1 MEKLSDENRVALV
14 NLLRFLFLQGLGEHL
29 ILHKGEHKIYLGKIS
44 YEKGKLVIRDQG
56 YLSEIKSDSLL
67 PCWDN
72 GVLGTICSTK
82 GKQWDSLTF
91 CGLDQ
96 CDLKADLSKTRHL
109 ALAAAENQY
118 GDHLIDFVGSV
129 YRGFQLMLDNHFL
142 PVVLLTQL
150 RTKFGENGLA
160 VSDLRAAPM
169 PLSVLK
175 TVHDV
180 VRESV
185 EKRLTLDVDEM
196 QVNPELFHKMFSDY
210 LPKD

>member
-1 MEKLSDENRVALV
+1 MEKSSSEQKAALV
-14 NLLRFLFLQGLGEHL
+14 NLLRFLFLQGLGELL
-29 ILHKGEHKIYLGKIS
+29 ILHKGEQRIYLGKVS

-72 GVLGTICSTK
+72 GVLGAVCSAK
-82 GKQWDSLTF
+82 GKKWDSLTF

-96 CDLKADLSKTRHL
+96 CDLKADLSKTRHF

-142 PVVLLTQL
+142 PVVLLTQI
-150 RTKFGENGLA
+150 RTKFGEAGLA

-169 PLSVLK
+169 PLSILK
-175 TVHDV
+175 SVNDI

-185 EKRLTLDVDEM
+185 EKRLTLEVDDL
-196 QVNPELFHKMFSDY
+196 QVNPQLFHQIFGDY